1 MKKEKFIFPIS
12 LQMFAGGDGGDSG
25 AAAESDG
32 NSEVKEA
39 IAALQAKRSNKSE
52 LANVKYGT
60 NAEQLSDDGKEP
72 EGTPE
77 DRNKDFEKL
86 IKGKYKDLYDAKV
99 QSIVRDRLKNSKAA
113 EADIKAL
120 EPMLELLGKKYG
132 IDKGEKS
139 SSEFAKA
146 VSAAV
151 ENDNEMYSD
160 EALELGI
167 SVEQLRKNKAA
178 ERSAMTMQNQLAELQ
193 REKAQRETF
202 AKWYAEGEEVKQM
215 YPGFDLNTELRN
227 KDFFDIMRVPNMSVR
242 TAYEIVHKDEIM
254 PAAMQYTA
262 KRVEENLAKKMAAR
276 QSRPAENGVSSNS
289 PSLTKTDVTKLTRAD
304 RDEINRRV
312 ARGEK
317 ITFG

>member
-1 MKKEKFIFPIS
+1 
-12 LQMFAGGDGGDSG
+12 
-25 AAAESDG
+25 
-32 NSEVKEA
+32 
-39 IAALQAKRSNKSE
+39 
-52 LANVKYGT
+52 
-60 NAEQLSDDGKEP
+60 
-72 EGTPE
+72 
-77 DRNKDFEKL
+77 
-86 IKGKYKDLYDAKV
+86 
-99 QSIVRDRLKNSKAA
+99 
-113 EADIKAL
+113 
-120 EPMLELLGKKYG
+120 
-132 IDKGEKS
+132 
-139 SSEFAKA
+139 
-146 VSAAV
+146 
-151 ENDNEMYSD
+151 
-160 EALELGI
+160 
-167 SVEQLRKNKAA
+167 
-178 ERSAMTMQNQLAELQ
+178 
-193 REKAQRETF
+193 
-202 AKWYAEGEEVKQM
+202 M